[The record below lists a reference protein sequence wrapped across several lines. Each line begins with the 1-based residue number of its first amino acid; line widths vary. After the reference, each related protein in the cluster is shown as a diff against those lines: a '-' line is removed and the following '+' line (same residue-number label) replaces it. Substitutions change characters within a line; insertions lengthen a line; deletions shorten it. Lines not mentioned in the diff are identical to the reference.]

1 MSALQKFIVVIGRI
15 LLSFIFLLA
24 AVNKIIDWHGSEDA
38 LIQAMNHTLSAFQGV
53 DWLQDSISFLIPWA
67 SMLLVIAL
75 VFELV
80 GGLFLF
86 FGVKVRFGALLL
98 LLFLI
103 PTTFFFHSFWTFQ
116 DADRHLQMT
125 IFLKNLSIF
134 GGLLLVLAYGA
145 CSHKRPKH
153 EHIEM
158 EPSGND

>member
-24 AVNKIIDWHGSEDA
+24 AVNKIIDWHGSEEA
-38 LIQAMNHTLSAFQGV
+38 LIQAMNHTLSAYQGV
-53 DWLQDSISFLIPWA
+53 GWLHDTISFLLPWA
-67 SMLLVIAL
+67 SVLLVIAM

-80 GGLFLF
+80 GGLFIF
-86 FGVKVRFGALLL
+86 FGVKVRFGSFLLL
-98 LLFLI
+98 MFLI

-125 IFLKNLSIF
+125 IFLKNISIF

-145 CSHKRPKH
+145 CSHKHHKH
-153 EHIEM
+153 EEIEM
-158 EPSGND
+158 EKPENG

>member
-1 MSALQKFIVVIGRI
+1 MGGLQKFVVVIGRI

-24 AVNKIIDWHGSEDA
+24 AVNKIIDWHGSEEA
-38 LIQAMNHTLSAFQGV
+38 LIQAMNHFILANQGV
-53 DWLQDSISFLIPWA
+53 AWLHETVNVFLPWA
-67 SMLLVIAL
+67 SVLLAIAL

-80 GGLFLF
+80 GGLFIF
-86 FGVKVRFGALLL
+86 FGVKVRFGAILL

-116 DADRHLQMT
+116 DPDRHLQMT
-125 IFLKNLSIF
+125 IFLKNISIF

-145 CSHKRPKH
+145 CSPRQHRH

-158 EPSGND
+158 EAPE